1 MKMSINFNIKEFEK
15 HVTRAERWAL
25 LDKKELRKIHRK
37 VSKIYVSALRSKIG
51 SADKTITIKRKGVK
65 TVITPGTLRR
75 SIGTWNSGPNS
86 NVILSGP
93 RARIMGRKVANRS
106 DGWFAEIVEYGLL
119 PKEFGGNRTNK
130 YTGVFEKTLKATT
143 GQMKNQLSKE
153 LKLRLQK
160 FMK

>member
-37 VSKIYVSALRSKIG
+37 VSKTYVSALKGKIKN
-51 SADKTITIKRKGVK
+51 ADKTITIKRKGSK

-75 SIGTWNSGPNS
+75 SIGTWNSGPSS
-86 NVILSGP
+86 NVVLSGP
-93 RARIMGRKVANRS
+93 RARFLGRSVSDRS
-106 DGWFAEIVEYGLL
+106 DGWFAHIVEQGAL
-119 PKEFGGNRTNK
+119 PKAFGGKRTGK
-130 YTGVFEKTLKATT
+130 YTGVFESTLKATE
-143 GQMKNQLSKE
+143 GRMKTQLAEE
-153 LKLRLQK
+153 LAARLQK